1 MTRTFD
7 RRTRR
12 LAALAGAL
20 FLALAAPGGGPG
32 PAVAAAEPGA
42 NEVTLFLGRDF
53 SSPSRSWALPDGQ
66 PFLAVPYV
74 GRDYAGIMA
83 GAKVGAE
90 VGVVL
95 FEGPF
100 FQAADQ
106 TCDYQLGS
114 AQAPDLWWLSPKTR
128 VLPAGAEAGAV
139 NADVSATPA
148 ASLIVYR
155 RALGPPPGALLLE
168 RTRTI
173 DWNCDKPTKARTYK
187 RLFVP
192 IPQAPHTL
200 GCFNMAA
207 SLTSPEREQVSLDFT
222 AASELALL
230 LPADAGGH
238 YGVVEHRLSA
248 TLYDAENCEG
258 ASVAVAHPQ
267 SEGRHFDLRDLGFNR
282 KARSLLLSYDGGA
295 YDDYLPPLS
304 QRPEAPAVEIAKAPA
319 AETAAPEPVEEA
331 PSTSLTATLAEQE
344 GAALAAAPAAETAA
358 PEPTAE
364 EPSASLTAT
373 LAEQED
379 TAAAAPAAETAAPE
393 PAAEEPSASLTA
405 TLAEQEGA
413 AAAAPAAESA
423 APEPTAEEPSASLT
437 ATLAEQEG
445 AAAAEPPEPEPL
457 EPEPTSAPSTSLTKT
472 LAEQEGAA
480 ATDAAS
486 LSVGGDIAGEDPEA
500 PETVLLLPAQ
510 GTPETTD
517 SSRTFQFP
525 LVQGYRLSACKF
537 GKEDCGEPAANAW
550 CQGQGFQRA
559 ADWKIDENVGS
570 LFPTLA
576 IGDFQL
582 CADFVCDSFEEITCA
597 Q

>member
-32 PAVAAAEPGA
+32 PAIAAAEPGA

-106 TCDYQLGS
+106 
-114 AQAPDLWWLSPKTR
+114 LSPKTR

-319 AETAAPEPVEEA
+319 AETAAPEPVAEA

-393 PAAEEPSASLTA
+393 PA
-405 TLAEQEGA
+405 
-413 AAAAPAAESA
+413 
-423 APEPTAEEPSASLT
+423 AEEPSASLT

>member
-139 NADVSATPA
+139 NADVSATPV

-192 IPQAPHTL
+192 VPQAPHTL

-319 AETAAPEPVEEA
+319 AETAAPEPVAEA

-364 EPSASLTAT
+364 EPST
-373 LAEQED
+373 
-379 TAAAAPAAETAAPE
+379 
-393 PAAEEPSASLTA
+393 
-405 TLAEQEGA
+405 
-413 AAAAPAAESA
+413 
-423 APEPTAEEPSASLT
+423 SLT

-480 ATDAAS
+480 TTGAAS
-486 LSVGGDIAGEDPEA
+486 RSVGGDIAGEDPEA

-510 GTPETTD
+510 GAPETTD